1 MINKNFLNKYKGIL
15 SISQENIELEKNPL
29 LLTRQAE
36 LGFDNSKKSWILYYN
51 VVQSEF
57 PFIHELGHIHFAI
70 KKSGYIYFA
79 LPPPPNS
86 ELDRSLGNLI
96 NNLLDCFINYNLSEF
111 KEFYPFIRQN
121 NFFYLDQLGDFQ
133 NKIESINNFYTLLE
147 WYLLF
152 YIEFKF
158 ILKKEDYKK
167 RNQDIDSLLKILKS
181 NLLNFN
187 HFSENNINKLTK
199 CLDKFNEEKNKT
211 RAVRII
217 AYFIYVLLNIN
228 FWTKEELKKQ
238 MILFFPNFKKF

>member
-1 MINKNFLNKYKGIL
+1 MINKNSINRYKGIL
-15 SISQENIELEKNPL
+15 SISQENIELKKNPL

-36 LGFDNSKKSWILYYN
+36 LDFDNSKNSWIIYYN

-57 PFIHELGHIHFAI
+57 LIIHELGHIHFAI

-79 LPPPPNS
+79 LPPPPNPK
-86 ELDRSLGNLI
+86 LDRSLGNLI
-96 NNLLDCFINYNLSEF
+96 NNLLDCFINHNLSEF
-111 KEFYPFIRQN
+111 EEFYPFIRQN
-121 NFFYLDQLGDFQ
+121 NFFYLDHLKNFQ
-133 NKIESINNFYTLLE
+133 KQIEGTENLFTLLE

-167 RNQDIDSLLKILKS
+167 RNQEINSLLKILKS

-187 HFSENNINKLTK
+187 HFSENNINKLSK
-199 CLDKFNEEKNKT
+199 CLDKFNEEKNEI
-211 RAVRII
+211 RVVRII
-217 AYFIYVLLNIN
+217 SYFIYVLLKIN

-238 MILFFPNFKKF
+238 MNLFFPNFKKF